1 MLPEIYY
8 EEEERQKQ
16 LGKVFNKLKDLEE
29 DKSMMPTTQ
38 NSATSFNKTVTSTSN
53 SGAGGFFSSQNTQG
67 NGRQENEF
75 ITFKNIKENQLVT
88 HSQPFTGYQKSYHI
102 ENSEL
107 LYKMLRFDNKLVR
120 SVLEANSFSHTESHE
135 WNILWSSSSCKSYL
149 YEGLNEYQKINHYPS
164 SYEITRKDRLCYN
177 MVRMQERFGK

>member
-1 MLPEIYY
+1 MNKKRTFVLPEIYY

-38 NSATSFNKTVTSTSN
+38 NSATSFNKTVTSV
-53 SGAGGFFSSQNTQG
+53 FFSSQNTQG

-88 HSQPFTGYQKSYHI
+88 HSQPFTGY
-102 ENSEL
+102 
-107 LYKMLRFDNKLVR
+107 
-120 SVLEANSFSHTESHE
+120 
-135 WNILWSSSSCKSYL
+135 
-149 YEGLNEYQKINHYPS
+149 
-164 SYEITRKDRLCYN
+164 
-177 MVRMQERFGK
+177 